1 MRGKAW
7 DGAFQ
12 FTEATS
18 DLQTVS
24 RQAGGSPVPTGG
36 RGSRP
41 PVPGEELFQ
50 LFSMGHVGDR
60 GATRMQQG
68 HEHAGGVRA
77 DPVDLLTCLLGH
89 ATHDLLTAANR
100 EQGR

>member
-1 MRGKAW
+1 MPA
-7 DGAFQ
+7 
-12 FTEATS
+12 
-18 DLQTVS
+18 
-24 RQAGGSPVPTGG
+24 GG

-89 ATHDLLTAANR
+89 ATHDLLTAANQ
-100 EQGR
+100 EQGRQPRVSPGHHPELPHKHGSHRSRPDTSEA